1 MIVGFLIGLVGSL
14 HCVGMCGP
22 LVATVIKN
30 AGYKALITYHFGR
43 LVVYVLVGVVFG
55 MLSTSLIFFQLQQ
68 NASIVLGLVIVAIYC
83 FPKYRNKIEGRYY
96 RSRFYQSVKTQLTG
110 HYSGPLKW
118 LAAGIMNGL
127 LPCGMIYLA
136 AAGAS
141 LSPGLIHGVGFMVM
155 FGLGTLPGLLGFM
168 LAAKQLKRLLP
179 NMSGLSTSVALISGI
194 ILIGRGIMTQMPE
207 FDQLVQTHLMSAI
220 SACGF

>member
-1 MIVGFLIGLVGSL
+1 MGFLIGLVGSL